1 MDIGVTHVLNC
12 ACQPGSK
19 LNEDYYKSSNIK
31 FKGLDLEDVCK
42 ENITRYFEEANYF
55 IDDALKNNGKVLVHC
70 LAGISRSATITI
82 AYLMKVHQM
91 TLEEAAITVKK
102 ARSIMP
108 NEGFIRQLVEYDYQL
123 KQERNITN
131 DNLRKY

>member
-1 MDIGVTHVLNC
+1 MLNC
-12 ACQPGSK
+12 ANKSGTTIK
-19 LNEDYYKSSNIK
+19 LDQEFYNDFNIK
-31 FKGLDLEDVCK
+31 FKGLDLEDVCS
-42 ENITRYFEEANYF
+42 ENISRYFEDANYF
-55 IDDALKNNGKVLVHC
+55 IDNALKNNGKVLVHC

-108 NEGFIRQLVEYDYQL
+108 NEGFITQLVEYDYQL
-123 KQERNITN
+123 KRERNITEG
-131 DNLRKY
+131 NLRKY